1 MRNLL
6 LTATMLAAVFV
17 SGALAAPLQAA
28 PRLPNTLHGYWCF
41 FSPPADDDLSSDP
54 VTLATSFDDCANRG
68 GVRFQR
74 GKSSYQFGRFDWRA
88 NCQISKIDL
97 VSPKVYRVYSHCRSK
112 EPLFVDDPLEGNRVF
127 EVWQRSKTELR
138 WREIEE

>member
-54 VTLATSFDDCANRG
+54 VTLATSFGDCANKG

-97 VSPKVYRVYSHCRSK
+97 VGPKVYRVHSRCRGRD
-112 EPLFVDDPLEGNRVF
+112 LDDLDKMVFEERVF
-127 EVWQRSKTELR
+127 EVWRQSKTELR
-138 WREIEE
+138 WREIED